1 MNKIWHTNKTQ
12 PNATNE
18 FEILIIW
25 KNGNVS
31 VDMPNLDEWNKLY
44 LVEEGGYWKDIKEN
58 ILYWQY
64 IEKLF
69 KNELELIRR
78 NYGHK

>member
-1 MNKIWHTNKTQ
+1 MNKTWHTNKTQ

-25 KNGNVS
+25 KNGDIG

-44 LVEEGGYWKDIKEN
+44 LVEDGRYWKDIKQY
-58 ILYWQY
+58 IKFWQY
-64 IEKLF
+64 TDKLF
-69 KNELELIRR
+69 KKEIELIKGR
-78 NYGHK
+78 K